1 MALARGRLSVPS
13 NERELAHTASRASK
27 RWMSLRAAAH
37 SGCAFASMQSR
48 SLAPRRD
55 TRLLPI
61 NIPRTPTGT
70 CMRVA
75 NEART
80 LALPKLHLHPQSYT
94 SSQAAVRHDLKLLY
108 MIFSYS
114 PTNV

>member
-27 RWMSLRAAAH
+27 QRMSLRAAAH

-48 SLAPRRD
+48 SLAPCRD

-61 NIPRTPTGT
+61 NTRTPTGT

-80 LALPKLHLHPQSYT
+80 LALPKLHSHPQGYT
-94 SSQAAVRHDLKLLY
+94 RSPAAVRHDLKLLY
-108 MIFSYS
+108 MIF
-114 PTNV
+114 N

>member
-1 MALARGRLSVPS
+1 
-13 NERELAHTASRASK
+13 
-27 RWMSLRAAAH
+27 
-37 SGCAFASMQSR
+37 
-48 SLAPRRD
+48 
-55 TRLLPI
+55 
-61 NIPRTPTGT
+61 
-70 CMRVA
+70 MRVA

-80 LALPKLHLHPQSYT
+80 LALPKLHVHPQCYT